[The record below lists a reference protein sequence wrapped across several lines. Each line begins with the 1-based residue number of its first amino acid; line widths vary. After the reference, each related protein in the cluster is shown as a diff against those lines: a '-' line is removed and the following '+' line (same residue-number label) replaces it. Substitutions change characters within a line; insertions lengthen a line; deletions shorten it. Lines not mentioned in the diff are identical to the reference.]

1 MKAEMKE
8 FKLSLFPYKGKTFV
22 LKAYDDIN
30 AKLDDQIVAT
40 QAMMGSSNM
49 RGKLKVET
57 RNWEV
62 KLNQM
67 SELIGEIS
75 KCQRTWMYL
84 EPIFASD
91 DIGKTMPNEASMFK
105 DVDTTWKTTMEAID
119 SDPGILDLN
128 DRDNII
134 VQFQDANKKLDL
146 IQNKLDAYLEEK
158 SLVFPR
164 FYFLDSQSLL
174 MLLA

>member
-1 MKAEMKE
+1 
-8 FKLSLFPYKGKTFV
+8 
-22 LKAYDDIN
+22 
-30 AKLDDQIVAT
+30 
-40 QAMMGSSNM
+40 
-49 RGKLKVET
+49 
-57 RNWEV
+57 
-62 KLNQM
+62 
-67 SELIGEIS
+67 
-75 KCQRTWMYL
+75 MYL

-128 DRDNII
+128 ERDNII

-174 MLLA
+174 MLLAQTKDPRAVQTHMDKCFEGIAKV